1 MRYLLA
7 AFSFIAGCTPSPP
20 PGVFEVKSS
29 VDEQVIG
36 HCVADATSVE
46 AIAYAARAKEL
57 AGATVKA
64 SLVPGFRSI
73 AVREPDYRYVL
84 YVPVPPQ
91 KIQYHV
97 VCPWDGAR
105 DSCTIA
111 GRFPS
116 GVFEAYASLRAV
128 EQVEAAASAAFS
140 ACSGHDG

>member
-7 AFSFIAGCTPSPP
+7 TVGFIAGCTSSPP
-20 PGVFEVKSS
+20 LGVFDVKSS
-29 VDEQVIG
+29 ADEQVIG
-36 HCVADATSVE
+36 HCVDSATSVE
-46 AIAYAARAKEL
+46 AMAYTARAKEL

-64 SLVPGFRSI
+64 SPVPGFRSI
-73 AVREPDYRYVL
+73 TVREPDYRYVL

-116 GVFEAYASLRAV
+116 GIFEAYASLRTV
-128 EQVEAAASAAFS
+128 EQVEAAANAAFS
-140 ACSGHDG
+140 ACAGHDG